1 MTDSSNQNL
10 VERASIIESFQ
21 TLQER
26 LFKTT
31 DLEWI
36 LRKLKKERKIS
47 RRTTLE
53 QVADILAEESILQ
66 SIDLMF
72 PNENVVRFFRDGVS
86 PYEIA
91 LTLRTSCF
99 LSHLSALYVNN
110 LLEKVPK
117 SIYINSE
124 QKPKPPILT
133 PISQQSIDIAF
144 RNPQR
149 TTNNIATLG
158 NREIH
163 ILNGMYSGQLGVTTV
178 NHKEGLNLCVTG
190 VERTLIDSVVRP
202 TYSGGPATILEAFHI
217 AGTKRICSP
226 QTILALLAKLNFRYP
241 YLQAIGFYMER
252 SGQYSDHLQMIYE
265 KCALQFD
272 FYISHNEADLEYS
285 SRWKIYFPKWLKIY

>member
-1 MTDSSNQNL
+1 MKNNQNID
-10 VERASIIESFQ
+10 ERMSIIEHFKTIQ
-21 TLQER
+21 VK
-26 LFKTT
+26 LFKTI
-31 DLEWI
+31 DLELI
-36 LRKLKKERKIS
+36 LRELKRERKIS

-53 QVADILAEESILQ
+53 QVAEILSEESILQ
-66 SIDLMF
+66 SVDLVF
-72 PNENVVRFFRDGVS
+72 PNETVVRFFRDGVS
-86 PYEIA
+86 PYEIG

-117 SIYINSE
+117 LIYINSE

-163 ILNGMYSGQLGVTTV
+163 ILNGMYTGQLGVTTV
-178 NHKEGLNLCVTG
+178 NHKEGLNLHVTS

-217 AGTKRICSP
+217 AGLKRICSP
-226 QTILALLAKLNFRYP
+226 QTILTLLAKLNFRYP

-252 SGQYSDHLQMIYE
+252 SGQYSEHLQLIYK

-272 FYISHNEADLEYS
+272 FYVSHNEDDLEYS
-285 SRWKIYFPKWLKIY
+285 SQWKIYFPKWLKTY